1 MALRGLSVIEF
12 AGLAPGPFAGLLLA
26 HHGASVIRIDRPSSP
41 NTDVLC
47 AGKRSIVLDLKT
59 PAGIA
64 VARRL
69 IAHADVLID
78 PFRPGVMEKMGLGP
92 KFFHDSEGSI
102 GVNDRLIY
110 ARVAGFPPD
119 GPHTSMAGHE
129 INYLALSGVLSI
141 LPGTREKPT
150 FPLNLLADFAG
161 GGLMCATGI
170 LLALVER
177 CKSGRGQVV
186 DVNMVS
192 GTRYVSS
199 FPLLHATSTS
209 HLLGGPRGSNL
220 LDGGAPFYDVY
231 TCSDGKWM
239 SVGCLEPQF
248 FKTFIDIFKNV
259 LRMNGSKLGWIPTPE
274 ARTRKE
280 DWPKLRTF
288 LENGFKTK
296 PRDYWAS
303 LFHGSD
309 ACVVPVL
316 TPEEAALLDPSRS
329 VRPSP
334 HPHLSRTPPLP
345 RTVARSSMVLEP
357 GLHTWEVLGEFGLSR
372 REILQLA
379 SDGAFGEESKHETV
393 STCKL

>member
-1 MALRGLSVIEF
+1 MALRGLNVVEF
-12 AGLAPGPFAGLLLA
+12 AGLAPGPFAGLVLA
-26 HHGASVIRIDRPSSP
+26 HHGASVIRIDRPSLP
-41 NTDVLC
+41 NSDVLC
-47 AGKRSIVLDLKT
+47 AGKRSIVLDLKS
-59 PAGIA
+59 PAGLA

-69 IAHADVLID
+69 VARADVLID

-92 KFFHDSEGSI
+92 EVFHDGEGTI

-110 ARVAGFPPD
+110 ARVAGFPAD
-119 GPHTSMAGHE
+119 GAYKSMAGHE

-141 LPGTREKPT
+141 LPGTRDKPT

-199 FPLLHATSTS
+199 FPLLHATNTS
-209 HLLGGPRGSNL
+209 SLLGGPRGTNL

-248 FKTFIDIFKNV
+248 FITFIDIFKNA
-259 LRMNGSKLGWIPTPE
+259 LCMNGLKPSWVPTPE
-274 ARTRKE
+274 SRTRRE
-280 DWPKLRTF
+280 DWPKLRAY
-288 LENGFKTK
+288 LENGFNSK

-309 ACVVPVL
+309 ACVAPVL

-334 HPHLSRTPPLP
+334 HPHLSRTPPLF
-345 RTVARSSMVLEP
+345 RSVAKSGMVLEP
-357 GLHTWEVLGEFGLSR
+357 GLHTQEVLMEIGLSR
-372 REILQLA
+372 GEITELM
-379 SDGAFGEESKHETV
+379 SDGAFGDETKHEV
-393 STCKL
+393 ISSCKL

>member
-1 MALRGLSVIEF
+1 MSGNYTGLFRRNETLPSF
-12 AGLAPGPFAGLLLA
+12 PAD
-26 HHGASVIRIDRPSSP
+26 GAY
-41 NTDVLC
+41 
-47 AGKRSIVLDLKT
+47 K
-59 PAGIA
+59 
-64 VARRL
+64 
-69 IAHADVLID
+69 
-78 PFRPGVMEKMGLGP
+78 
-92 KFFHDSEGSI
+92 
-102 GVNDRLIY
+102 
-110 ARVAGFPPD
+110 
-119 GPHTSMAGHE
+119 SMAGHE

-141 LPGTREKPT
+141 LPGTQDKPT

-209 HLLGGPRGSNL
+209 SLLGGPRGTNL

-248 FKTFIDIFKNV
+248 FITFIDIFKNA
-259 LRMNGSKLGWIPTPE
+259 LCMNGLKPSWVPTPE
-274 ARTRKE
+274 SRTRRE
-280 DWPKLRTF
+280 DWPKLRAY
-288 LENGFKTK
+288 LENGFDIK

-309 ACVVPVL
+309 ACVAPVL

-334 HPHLSRTPPLP
+334 HPHLSRTPPLS
-345 RTVARSSMVLEP
+345 RSVAKSGMVLEP
-357 GLHTWEVLGEFGLSR
+357 GFHTQEVLMEIGLSR
-372 REILQLA
+372 GEITELM
-379 SDGAFGEESKHETV
+379 SDGAFGDEAKHEV
-393 STCKL
+393 ISSCKL

>member
-47 AGKRSIVLDLKT
+47 AGKRSIVLDLKS

-69 IAHADVLID
+69 IACADVLID

-92 KFFHDSEGSI
+92 KFFHDSEGGV

-110 ARVAGFPPD
+110 ARIAGFPSD
-119 GPHTSMAGHE
+119 GPHASMAGHE

-141 LPGTREKPT
+141 LPGTRDKPT

-177 CKSGRGQVV
+177 CKSDRGQVV

-209 HLLGGPRGSNL
+209 PLLGGPRGSNL

-248 FKTFIDIFKNV
+248 FITFID
-259 LRMNGSKLGWIPTPE
+259 T
-274 ARTRKE
+274 RTRKE

-303 LFHGSD
+303 LFHGLD

-316 TPEEAALLDPSRS
+316 TPEEAALLDSSRS
-329 VRPSP
+329 VRP
-334 HPHLSRTPPLP
+334 PPLP
-345 RTVARSSMVLEP
+345 ISQQNTTICLRTVARSGMVLEP
-357 GLHTWEVLGEFGLSR
+357 GLHTQEVLGEFGLFQSR
-372 REILQLA
+372 DNTTRITWCVRRGIQA
-379 SDGAFGEESKHETV
+379 
-393 STCKL
+393 

>member
-12 AGLAPGPFAGLLLA
+12 AGLAPGPFAGLVLA
-26 HHGASVIRIDRPSSP
+26 HHGASVTRIDRPSFI

-47 AGKRSIVLDLKT
+47 AGKRSVVLDLKS

-69 IAHADVLID
+69 IARADVLID
-78 PFRPGVMEKMGLGP
+78 PFRPGVMERMGLGP
-92 KFFHDSEGSI
+92 QYFHDSEGSTGI
-102 GVNDRLIY
+102 NDRLVY

-119 GPHTSMAGHE
+119 GPHKSMAGHE

-150 FPLNLLADFAG
+150 FPLNLLADFSG

-199 FPLLHATSTS
+199 FPLLHATNTS
-209 HLLGGPRGSNL
+209 PLLGGPRGTNL

-248 FKTFIDIFKNV
+248 FVTFIDIFRDA
-259 LRMNGSKLGWIPTPE
+259 LRMNGLKPTWTPTPE
-274 ARTRKE
+274 TPTRKE
-280 DWPKLRTF
+280 DWPKLRAY
-288 LENGFKTK
+288 LENGFKIK

-316 TPEEAALLDPSRS
+316 TPKEAALLDPSKS
-329 VRPSP
+329 ARPSP

-345 RTVARSSMVLEP
+345 QPVAQSGMVLEP
-357 GLHTWEVLGEFGLSR
+357 GLHTREVLVEAGLSGG
-372 REILQLA
+372 EIKQLA
-379 SDGAFGEESKHETV
+379 LDGAFGEETKHGTI
-393 STCKL
+393 SSCKL

>member
-1 MALRGLSVIEF
+1 
-12 AGLAPGPFAGLLLA
+12 
-26 HHGASVIRIDRPSSP
+26 
-41 NTDVLC
+41 
-47 AGKRSIVLDLKT
+47 
-59 PAGIA
+59 
-64 VARRL
+64 
-69 IAHADVLID
+69 
-78 PFRPGVMEKMGLGP
+78 
-92 KFFHDSEGSI
+92 
-102 GVNDRLIY
+102 
-110 ARVAGFPPD
+110 
-119 GPHTSMAGHE
+119 MAGHE

-141 LPGTREKPT
+141 LPGPRDKPT

-248 FKTFIDIFKNV
+248 FITFIDIFKNA
-259 LRMNGSKLGWIPTPE
+259 LRMDGLKLSWIPTPE
-274 ARTRKE
+274 ARIRKE

-334 HPHLSRTPPLP
+334 HPYLSRTPPLP
-345 RTVARSSMVLEP
+345 QTVARSSMVLEP

-372 REILQLA
+372 GEISQLA

-393 STCKL
+393 SSCKL